1 MGNGILFMSSQYEKY
16 ALCVVTASKNI
27 KYNFPLY
34 ILKKRKY
41 LFLHDIVFWYIKY
54 ILWAIFNLL
63 LQTMKAEFYGKAKNA
78 AQKLNEGSENKSLH
92 ENRLA
97 SLEQIK
103 IM

>member
-1 MGNGILFMSSQYEKY
+1 MILFFGT
-16 ALCVVTASKNI
+16 LNIFSKQ
-27 KYNFPLY
+27 FP
-34 ILKKRKY
+34 
-41 LFLHDIVFWYIKY
+41 
-54 ILWAIFNLL
+54 NC